1 MIRPTGIPSI
11 LMIFLNQP
19 PSCISCGQLT
29 DCVFVNTDAT
39 PFEIFILAIEV
50 MNEGT
55 DQYATRYP
63 LKIPK
68 ISPITMLRIS
78 ATGIGIPCDVKQ

>member
-1 MIRPTGIPSI
+1 M
-11 LMIFLNQP
+11 LMIFLNHP

-68 ISPITMLRIS
+68 INPITMLRIS